1 MANEDIFAAISE
13 GALDSVREI
22 LEQDPSLAK
31 QSNESG
37 ISPLMMA
44 MYHRNA
50 EITEFIREYIE
61 EIDLFEAAA
70 LGETKRL
77 KELLQD
83 PEMKGTLSADGFTAL
98 HLAAFFAHAN
108 AAALL
113 LETGADVNAIAD
125 NSSRVQ
131 PLHSAVAGADFLIV
145 QMLIDAG
152 ADVNARQNQ
161 GFTPLMGAAANGH
174 MEILD
179 ILVRSGADLGLQSD
193 EGKTALHF
201 AREKDRAVA
210 ITFLERS
217 SFL

>member
-13 GALDSVREI
+13 GAIDSVREM

-31 QSNESG
+31 QNNESAL
-37 ISPLMMA
+37 SPLMMS

-50 EITEFIREYIE
+50 EITKLIREHVE

-70 LGETKRL
+70 FGETKRL

-83 PEMKGTLSADGFTAL
+83 PEIAGSLSADGFTAL
-98 HLAAFFAHAN
+98 HLAAFFARAD

-113 LETGADVNAIAD
+113 LETGADVNAVAD
-125 NSSRVQ
+125 NPSRVQ

-152 ADVNARQNQ
+152 ADVNARQHQ

-179 ILVRSGADLGLQSD
+179 ILVRSRADLELQSD
-193 EGKTALHF
+193 DGKTALYF
-201 AREKDRAVA
+201 AQEKGQAA
-210 ITFLERS
+210 AAAFLERVS
-217 SFL
+217 L

>member
-13 GALDSVREI
+13 GAINSVREI

-31 QSNESG
+31 QSNESA

-44 MYHRNA
+44 MYHRNT
-50 EITEFIREYIE
+50 EITKLIREHVGKT
-61 EIDLFEAAA
+61 DLFEAAA

-83 PEMKGTLSADGFTAL
+83 PEMTGTLSADGFTAL
-98 HLAAFFAHAN
+98 HFAAFFAHAD

-125 NSSRVQ
+125 NPSRVQ

-152 ADVNARQNQ
+152 ADVNACQNQ

-179 ILVRSGADLGLQSD
+179 VLVRSGADLGLQSD
-193 EGKTALHF
+193 DGKTALHF
-201 AREKDRAVA
+201 AREKDQAVA
-210 ITFLERS
+210 IVFLERS
-217 SFL
+217 SL